1 LIFETGWSGRSN
13 AITNQMSSQALA
25 FAQGLSSGNQM
36 LESASQGVT
45 TGNVRLDAS
54 IAAANRQQ
62 NAIKNVKK
70 KKTKKKTAT
79 KKKAPSK
86 SKKKATK
93 KKVVKK
99 KAKKKRKAT
108 ELEVETEEQD
118 VLMLGNL
125 IITCDGCSKDCSPKS
140 YFIQSAEEDYCPSC
154 FSNITKNKKKTA
166 ILQTNGQDVVT
177 KGSKKKKQKI
187 KI

>member
-1 LIFETGWSGRSN
+1 
-13 AITNQMSSQALA
+13 MSSQALA

-70 KKTKKKTAT
+70 KKTLKKVPKN
-79 KKKAPSK
+79 KAPSK

-93 KKVVKK
+93 KKVVTKK
-99 KAKKKRKAT
+99 VKKKRKAT
-108 ELEVETEEQD
+108 ELEVKTEEQD

-125 IITCDGCSKDCSPKS
+125 TITCDGCSKDCTSKS
-140 YFIQSAEEDYCPSC
+140 EYVDY
-154 FSNITKNKKKTA
+154 
-166 ILQTNGQDVVT
+166 
-177 KGSKKKKQKI
+177 
-187 KI
+187 

>member
-1 LIFETGWSGRSN
+1 MIFETGWSGRSN

-118 VLMLGNL
+118 VLMLGNMT
-125 IITCDGCSKDCSPKS
+125 ITCDGCAKNCTKKS
-140 YFIQSAEEDYCPSC
+140 YFVQSVEEDYCPSC
-154 FSNITKNKKKTA
+154 YKNITKNKKKTA
-166 ILQTNGQDVVT
+166 ILQTNGQDVVI

>member
-1 LIFETGWSGRSN
+1 MNFETGWSGRSN

-70 KKTKKKTAT
+70 KKTKKK
-79 KKKAPSK
+79 
-86 SKKKATK
+86 
-93 KKVVKK
+93 V
-99 KAKKKRKAT
+99 AKKKPPSKAVVKVA
-108 ELEVETEEQD
+108 LAGF
-118 VLMLGNL
+118 L
-125 IITCDGCSKDCSPKS
+125 KR
-140 YFIQSAEEDYCPSC
+140 SA
-154 FSNITKNKKKTA
+154 I
-166 ILQTNGQDVVT
+166 
-177 KGSKKKKQKI
+177 
-187 KI
+187 